1 MHPHRDVYHARWT
14 WFTNVEYLI
23 VHQYMIYT
31 DIKVSAS
38 DVVRAADNS
47 TSKGAHSYIIII
59 TTTGAVLFRLTI
71 TKKLKVS
78 LNTDHFKN
86 CN

>member
-1 MHPHRDVYHARWT
+1 MSVMQGGPG
-14 WFTNVEYLI
+14 LLMLSI
-23 VHQYMIYT
+23 QYMITGKYT

-47 TSKGAHSYIIII
+47 TSKGAHYIITI
-59 TTTGAVLFRLTI
+59 TTTIGAALFQ

-78 LNTDHFKN
+78 LSKEYRSI
-86 CN
+86 